1 MTLEEFAE
9 EMRAGFTQV
18 NDRLDRLESKVDG
31 LESKVDGLESKV
43 DGLAQRQDGLE
54 SKVDELSDTM
64 DDRFSHLLAALIK
77 AGLADPLIRDGD

>member
-1 MTLEEFAE
+1 MTLEELAE
-9 EMRAGFTQV
+9 EMRAGFAQV
-18 NDRLDRLESKVDG
+18 NERLGG

-43 DGLAQRQDGLE
+43 DGLAQRQDELE
-54 SKVDELSDTM
+54 SKMDELSETM

>member
-1 MTLEEFAE
+1 MTLEELAK
-9 EMRAGFTQV
+9 EMRAGFAQV
-18 NDRLDRLESKVDG
+18 NERLSG

-43 DGLAQRQDGLE
+43 DGLAQRQDELE
-54 SKVDELSDTM
+54 SKMDELSETM

>member
-1 MTLEEFAE
+1 MTLEELAE

-18 NDRLDRLESKVDG
+18 NEHLDG

-54 SKVDELSDTM
+54 SKMDELSETM

>member
-1 MTLEEFAE
+1 MTLEELAE
-9 EMRAGFTQV
+9 EMRAGFAQV
-18 NDRLDRLESKVDG
+18 NERLGGLESKVDG

-43 DGLAQRQDGLE
+43 DGLAQRQDELE
-54 SKVDELSDTM
+54 TKMDELSETM